1 MANELWCHLAVAHNC
16 VLFMYTNCLITYC
29 STALILF
36 IVFFVFF
43 FSFLQETY
51 GWLWHE
57 FPYLL
62 KSLRSTIHL
71 IIFSNDF
78 GECIRHSAML
88 QLTLDVD
95 VLLVLSLN
103 IVPRGLILQHLKTP
117 WGFAGMHF
125 RFLSLFQNSLCV
137 FFSIL
142 ACGLQ
147 PKENQRLTSWP
158 T

>member
-1 MANELWCHLAVAHNC
+1 MESKKSIMANELWCHLAVAHNC
-16 VLFMYTNCLITYC
+16 VLLMYVNCLITYC

-36 IVFFVFF
+36 IVFFFF
-43 FSFLQETY
+43 LLQETY

-78 GECIRHSAML
+78 AECIRHSAIL

-103 IVPRGLILQHLKTP
+103 MVPRGL
-117 WGFAGMHF
+117 
-125 RFLSLFQNSLCV
+125 FL
-137 FFSIL
+137 
-142 ACGLQ
+142 
-147 PKENQRLTSWP
+147 
-158 T
+158 